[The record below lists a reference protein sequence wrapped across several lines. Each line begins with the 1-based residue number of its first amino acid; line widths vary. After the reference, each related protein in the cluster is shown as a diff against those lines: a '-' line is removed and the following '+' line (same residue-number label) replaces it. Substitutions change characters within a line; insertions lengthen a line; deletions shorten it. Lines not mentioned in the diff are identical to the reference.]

1 MLKFVFNV
9 NLGESVG
16 MQTISATQDALEDYM
31 ASRRNEFPTTVMWYD
46 IKRTVTLNIYK
57 TLQEFFE
64 IHKEMDNTGYITEEQ
79 ICGVHRT
86 P

>member
-31 ASRRNEFPTTVMWYD
+31 ASRRNEFPTTVM
-46 IKRTVTLNIYK
+46 
-57 TLQEFFE
+57 
-64 IHKEMDNTGYITEEQ
+64 
-79 ICGVHRT
+79 
-86 P
+86 